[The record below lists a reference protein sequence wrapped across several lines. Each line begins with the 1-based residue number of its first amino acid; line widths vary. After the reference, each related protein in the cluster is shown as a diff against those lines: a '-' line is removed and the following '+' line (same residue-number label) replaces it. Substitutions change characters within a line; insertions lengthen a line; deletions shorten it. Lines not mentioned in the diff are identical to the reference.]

1 MSNIKVMDELLSNKI
16 AAGEVVEKIVSIV
29 KELTEN
35 SIDAKSSEI
44 KIELIESGLREIKVV
59 DNGIGMDKNDAKLC
73 FQRHATSKL
82 YTDDDLFSIETLGFR
97 GEALPSI
104 AAVSDVVLKTCQKGS
119 SEGTMIHIKGGKI
132 IEESSSELRY
142 GTSFTVTNLF
152 YNTPARLKH
161 LSSPYSELSNVIDYV
176 NKISL
181 SYPSIKFTLIN
192 DGKYLLNTDGSGN
205 ILKVINAIYGK
216 FGFQDYFLYDRF
228 AQMQVTINGQLMVMM
243 VIEALELNGI
253 HVVSANTDGI
263 IVKLP
268 ADKEEDF
275 KRITNEWCAQNKLE
289 ADSERYKLFVARDI
303 NNYVNKQDNDKL
315 EYKGALDP
323 KQYIK
328 DLKKGYDMPIVAKA
342 VCDYFLN
349 GTPVIETLKN
359 HDNIL
364 DFCKTQ
370 NVGKQFDVVYDRVIN
385 GEVKTIESQRHVRFY
400 VSLNGVIIYKKHKT
414 TGAKSVLASG
424 LPVTILNSLD
434 DKPIEERGIDYKYY
448 YNEAYKI
455 INPIKLGISPNRKGD
470 SNKKLLSGKVML
482 KRNFGL
488 YNSLFDDET
497 SE

>member
-192 DGKYLLNTDGSGN
+192 DGKYLLNTDG
-205 ILKVINAIYGK
+205 
-216 FGFQDYFLYDRF
+216 
-228 AQMQVTINGQLMVMM
+228 
-243 VIEALELNGI
+243 
-253 HVVSANTDGI
+253 
-263 IVKLP
+263 
-268 ADKEEDF
+268 
-275 KRITNEWCAQNKLE
+275 
-289 ADSERYKLFVARDI
+289 
-303 NNYVNKQDNDKL
+303 
-315 EYKGALDP
+315 
-323 KQYIK
+323 
-328 DLKKGYDMPIVAKA
+328 
-342 VCDYFLN
+342 
-349 GTPVIETLKN
+349 
-359 HDNIL
+359 
-364 DFCKTQ
+364 
-370 NVGKQFDVVYDRVIN
+370 
-385 GEVKTIESQRHVRFY
+385 
-400 VSLNGVIIYKKHKT
+400 
-414 TGAKSVLASG
+414 
-424 LPVTILNSLD
+424 
-434 DKPIEERGIDYKYY
+434 
-448 YNEAYKI
+448 
-455 INPIKLGISPNRKGD
+455 
-470 SNKKLLSGKVML
+470 
-482 KRNFGL
+482 
-488 YNSLFDDET
+488 
-497 SE
+497 